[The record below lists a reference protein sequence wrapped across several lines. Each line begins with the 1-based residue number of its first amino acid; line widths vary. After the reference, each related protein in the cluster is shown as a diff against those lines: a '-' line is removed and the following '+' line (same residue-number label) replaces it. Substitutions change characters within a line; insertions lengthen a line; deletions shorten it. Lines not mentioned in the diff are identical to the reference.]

1 MNVKNSGSLE
11 PLFFTWL
18 LDTLKLKYMC
28 NRKWGEKV
36 NAKMGRPTNNPRVIQ
51 TRIRMSEEEAE
62 MLEECAKAL
71 NTTKTEVIING
82 IKKVYADIK
91 K

>member
-1 MNVKNSGSLE
+1 M
-11 PLFFTWL
+11 
-18 LDTLKLKYMC
+18 
-28 NRKWGEKV
+28 

-51 TRIRMSEEEAE
+51 TRIRMSEAEAA

-71 NTTKTEVIING
+71 NKTKTEIVITG

>member
-1 MNVKNSGSLE
+1 MNA
-11 PLFFTWL
+11 
-18 LDTLKLKYMC
+18 
-28 NRKWGEKV
+28 R
-36 NAKMGRPTNNPRVIQ
+36 MGRPTNNPRVIQ

-71 NTTKTEVIING
+71 NTTKTEVIITG
-82 IKKVYADIK
+82 IKKVYAEIK